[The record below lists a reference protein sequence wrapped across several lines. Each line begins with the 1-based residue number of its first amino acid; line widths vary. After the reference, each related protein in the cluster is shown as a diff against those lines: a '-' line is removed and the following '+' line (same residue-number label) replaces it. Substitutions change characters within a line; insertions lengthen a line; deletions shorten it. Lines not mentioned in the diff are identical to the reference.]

1 MNGAQDLGGMHG
13 LGPVRPEPDEPV
25 FHADWER
32 RVFALALAMGFTGT
46 WNLDGS
52 RAARE
57 SLPPAE
63 YLASSYY
70 AIWLR
75 ALERQVAAHGLASPE
90 EMARGVSEA
99 PARPVARVLTAEVLG
114 PRFRA
119 GFPSDRPAQA
129 PARFAVGDAV
139 RARNLH
145 PAGHTRLPRYVR
157 GRPGRVERVHG
168 AFVLPDS
175 NATGAGE
182 NPAWLY
188 TVAFAAAELWGPDAD
203 PNQRVMVEMFEPYL
217 DPVAA

>member
-182 NPAWLY
+182 SPAWLY

>member
-13 LGPVRPEPDEPV
+13 FGPVRPEADEPV

-70 AIWLR
+70 AIWLK
-75 ALERQVAAHGLASPE
+75 ALEAQVAQHGLATPE
-90 EMARGVSEA
+90 EMQSGVSSGPGKA
-99 PARPVARVLTAEVLG
+99 VARILTADILE

-119 GFPSDRPAQA
+119 GFPSDRPAQG
-129 PARFAVGDAV
+129 PARFAIGDTV

-145 PAGHTRLPRYVR
+145 PRGHTRLPRYVR
-157 GRPGRVERVHG
+157 GRVGRVEHVHG
-168 AFVLPDS
+168 AFVLPDT

-182 NPAWLY
+182 NPHWLY
-188 TVAFAAAELWGPDAD
+188 TVGFSATELWGPDGD
-203 PNQRVMVEMFEPYL
+203 PNQRVMVEAFEPYL
-217 DPVAA
+217 DPEAA